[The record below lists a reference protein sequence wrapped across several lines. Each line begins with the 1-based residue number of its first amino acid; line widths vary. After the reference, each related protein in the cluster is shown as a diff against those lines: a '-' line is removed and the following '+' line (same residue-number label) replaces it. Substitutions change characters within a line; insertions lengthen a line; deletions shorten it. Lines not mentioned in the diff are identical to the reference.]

1 MYHRWWFH
9 VISWKY
15 ILNKFTSPL
24 TFYNS
29 YDPLLPSSHS
39 LGFGSWVV
47 DSSFPHHKLSPEPWV
62 QELGCRCTSSPI
74 IIYPEPW
81 VQELGCR
88 CTSFPHYHLFS
99 AYWLLKTFCHC
110 LHLLWRIVFLMRGKN
125 FTICGR
131 MQLGRIPIWL
141 HSGRRFSSKFY
152 DLIITVKWTLSS
164 IGELLIVAK
173 VAVSLLYL

>member
-1 MYHRWWFH
+1 MYHRWCFH

-24 TFYNS
+24 AFYNS

-39 LGFGSWVV
+39 LEFGSWVV
-47 DSSFPHHKLSPEPWV
+47 DSSFPHHKLS
-62 QELGCRCTSSPI
+62 
-74 IIYPEPW
+74 PEPW

-131 MQLGRIPIWL
+131 MQLGRISIWL

-173 VAVSLLYL
+173 IAVSLLYL